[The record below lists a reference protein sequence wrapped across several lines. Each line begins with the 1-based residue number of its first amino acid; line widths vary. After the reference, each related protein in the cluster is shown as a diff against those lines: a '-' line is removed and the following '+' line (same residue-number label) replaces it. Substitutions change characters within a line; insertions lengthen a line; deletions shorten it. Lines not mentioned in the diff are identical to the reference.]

1 MLDASVEPELLLRQA
16 LPVIDIGALWR
27 VDSTEAGREACVYN
41 IGQACRHQ
49 GFFYIINHGVDVE
62 LECQLEEVAKQYFSL
77 PDEEKR
83 EIAMAKG
90 GLAWRG
96 SFLVG
101 DELTSGIPDQKEGV
115 YYGEEETCDDEGVG
129 ASGSPQTRPLR
140 GKNLF
145 HDNAMG
151 EFLDTT
157 GFKAKLVRSL
167 SVLCSV
173 PYK

>member
-1 MLDASVEPELLLRQA
+1 MSNPNQQTESDQLLQQEG
-16 LPVIDIGALWR
+16 LPVIDIEALWR
-27 VDSTEAGREACVYN
+27 VDSTDTARQECVHN

-49 GFFYIINHGVDVE
+49 GFFYIVNHGIDVQ
-62 LECQLEEVAKQYFSL
+62 LERQLEEVAEQYFSL
-77 PDEEKR
+77 TDGEKR

-115 YYGEEETCDDEGVG
+115 YYGEEDEEEDEGVG
-129 ASGSPQTRPLR
+129 AGGSGSAPHARPLR

-145 HDNAMG
+145 HNNAMG
-151 EFLDTT
+151 GYLI
-157 GFKAKLVRSL
+157 
-167 SVLCSV
+167 
-173 PYK
+173 